1 MNPLEAK
8 FKTSALR
15 SWKTDQAD
23 AHKLACLGP
32 TLKQT
37 DSLPIHELIF
47 FELRERVRFHLEI
60 EMNKIDL
67 NFRFSNY
74 SIKHSL
80 V

>member
-23 AHKLACLGP
+23 AHKACLGP

-47 FELRERVRFHLEI
+47 F
-60 EMNKIDL
+60 
-67 NFRFSNY
+67 
-74 SIKHSL
+74 
-80 V
+80 

>member
-32 TLKQT
+32 TLKTNRQLT
-37 DSLPIHELIF
+37 
-47 FELRERVRFHLEI
+47 
-60 EMNKIDL
+60 
-67 NFRFSNY
+67 Y
-74 SIKHSL
+74 T
-80 V
+80 

>member
-1 MNPLEAK
+1 MERFCCVNQINYIQMNPLEAK

-37 DSLPIHELIF
+37 GSLPIPVSYTNLRAHET
-47 FELRERVRFHLEI
+47 
-60 EMNKIDL
+60 D
-67 NFRFSNY
+67 S
-74 SIKHSL
+74 
-80 V
+80 

>member
-37 DSLPIHELIF
+37 DNLPIHELIF
-47 FELRERVRFHLEI
+47 
-60 EMNKIDL
+60 L
-67 NFRFSNY
+67 N
-74 SIKHSL
+74 
-80 V
+80 

>member
-1 MNPLEAK
+1 MERFCCVNQINYIQMNPLEAK

-37 DSLPIHELIF
+37 
-47 FELRERVRFHLEI
+47 
-60 EMNKIDL
+60 
-67 NFRFSNY
+67 
-74 SIKHSL
+74 
-80 V
+80 

>member
-8 FKTSALR
+8 FKTSTLR

-37 DSLPIHELIF
+37 ATYLYMS
-47 FELRERVRFHLEI
+47 
-60 EMNKIDL
+60 
-67 NFRFSNY
+67 
-74 SIKHSL
+74 
-80 V
+80 